1 LHNIS
6 EDKIFYFGEKPWHGI
21 GTELNHPATS
31 REAIIAA
38 KLNYSVIKTPVYT
51 ELTGRQEVPNAY
63 ATVNMSNNAVLGVVS
78 DKYRIIQNED
88 AFDFFDSIV
97 GGGKAIYHTAGALG
111 QGERIWILAKLPGD
125 IRVTNED
132 NVEKYLLLTNS
143 HDGKNALR
151 MYFTPVRV
159 VCQNTLIMS
168 LGQRSEEGIV
178 IRHVGSVQD
187 KVEEAARLLG
197 ISNDFY
203 NTLGEKFNRFLN
215 IKMDKNGLRHYYVKV
230 VYNTD
235 AEAVKTPVMEN
246 RISRMTELF
255 ETGKGNDRPEVRGT
269 LWSALNSVTEYVD
282 HYRSHKDTNDD
293 KLKNVWFG
301 QGAKIKNRAF
311 EVATSMTSIKPVS
324 YK

>member
-1 LHNIS
+1 MAHNIS

-21 GTELNHPATS
+21 GTELDHPATS
-31 REAIIAA
+31 REAVVAA
-38 KLNYSVIKTPVYT
+38 KLDYVVDRVPVFVEHQGTRVIEDT
-51 ELTGRQEVPNAY
+51 Y
-63 ATVNMSNNAVLGVVS
+63 ANINLSNNEVLGVVS
-78 DKYRIIQNED
+78 DKYKVIQNVE
-88 AFDFFDSIV
+88 AFDFFDSVV

-111 QGERIWILAKLPGD
+111 KGERIWILAKLPND
-125 IRVTNED
+125 IKVTNED

-143 HDGKNALR
+143 HDGKTALR

-168 LGQRSEEGIV
+168 LSQRSEEGIV

-197 ISNDFY
+197 ISNEFY
-203 NTLGEKFNRFLN
+203 NSLGEKFNRFVN
-215 IKMDKNGLRHYYVKV
+215 IKMDKKSLRHYYVKV

-235 AEAVKTPVMEN
+235 GEPVKTPIMEN

-255 ETGKGNDRPEVRGT
+255 ETGKGNNRPEVRGS
-269 LWSALNSVTEYVD
+269 LWTALNSVTEYVD
-282 HYRSHKDTNDD
+282 HYRSHRDTNDG

-311 EVATSMTSIKPVS
+311 DLAVVMSK
-324 YK
+324 